1 MKQADQIRQY
11 AFTHYVE
18 PARRAGRS
26 MVSIRAGDICRG
38 LGLHG
43 RTPNVCS
50 ALQSKAFLQ
59 LADVQLVE
67 RTGPRQSTTTR
78 FHYAITQRS
87 ANQAPPAS
95 TSTRPESPSKEKAN
109 RRDRFPT
116 PPSRR
121 DLTIVIQCA
130 GSKNPQAGHFVDGHG
145 KPILFVAR
153 PEQAPL
159 DPAVVYRRPDDTA
172 PSGRTWREELIRYN
186 DRRDGNPLGLLPAWR
201 LYRNSVYGEL
211 VEAFGSHQVFIL
223 SAGWGL
229 LAADFLTPN
238 YDITFSNQAEPYK
251 RRRLARDSYAD
262 LRMLP
267 TEPVGP
273 VVFLGGKDYVGLFQT
288 LTAGSVNKRV
298 VFYNSHV
305 APDTRGCIC
314 RRFETSARTNW
325 HYKCA
330 RALIAGRVDVPG

>member
-18 PARRAGRS
+18 PARTAGRS
-26 MVSIRAGDICRG
+26 MVSIRAGDICGG

-59 LADVQLVE
+59 LANVQLIE

-78 FHYAITQRS
+78 FDYAIAQGS
-87 ANQAPPAS
+87 GNQASPAPTNRRPAS
-95 TSTRPESPSKEKAN
+95 
-109 RRDRFPT
+109 
-116 PPSRR
+116 PSRER
-121 DLTIVIQCA
+121 LVRRRQVPGPSSRPDLTIVIQCA
-130 GSKNPQAGHFVDGHG
+130 ASKNPQAGHFVDEYG

-153 PEQAPL
+153 PHQAPL

-172 PSGRTWREELIRYN
+172 PTGRTWREELIRYN
-186 DRRDGNPLGLLPAWR
+186 NRRGNPLGLLPAWR
-201 LYRNSVYGEL
+201 LYRNNVYGEL
-211 VEAFGSHQVFIL
+211 VEAFGSDQVFIL

-229 LAADFLTPN
+229 LASAFLTPN

-262 LRMLP
+262 LRMIP

-273 VVFLGGKDYVGLFQT
+273 VVFLGGKDYVGLFQA
-288 LTAGSVNKRV
+288 LTTGSGTKRV
-298 VFYNSHV
+298 VYYNSDV
-305 APDTRGCIC
+305 APVARGCSCI
-314 RRFETSARTNW
+314 RFETTTRTNW
-325 HYKCA
+325 HYECGK
-330 RALIAGRVDVPG
+330 ALIAGGIDVPA